1 VNYHNAVVS
10 FFTAYNHNKSS
21 LHSFTHYHYNE
32 NNTYFKGENF
42 MLDIIFQN
50 SKYSFD
56 NSALNLQYFNSGD
69 LHGNDNFRTQNKS
82 LSVYE
87 ILQQI
92 NPDLLYSAL
101 AAKLNGIP
109 VPLTAKVTNNCT
121 LDIITINEP
130 QGKSIYYNSLAFL
143 VAQAVYELEPEIQ
156 LATISTSK
164 THCSLQFIINNVFA
178 HDTDSVDKQ
187 LAQVIE
193 TNVAIQLIDAFQKEI
208 LLETYPSLSQPYA
221 ETILAQ
227 YDDYDFV
234 PVAVHQNFVLPVLHN
249 AILVT
254 NPKQLTGF
262 SISHTIAN
270 NIYTITLQLN

>member
-21 LHSFTHYHYNE
+21 LHSFIHYHYNE

-164 THCSLQFIINNVFA
+164 THCSLQFIIDNVFA